1 MYVCK
6 FVWTRGKYIHTVP
19 SPNELSWIIEV
30 LHTES
35 YPWIQ
40 DLMAHYGRGLEPRL
54 SQKYVLVVSR
64 NDFFLDNSHYSV

>member
-1 MYVCK
+1 MYVHLYGPEENTSTQ
-6 FVWTRGKYIHTVP
+6 FHP
-19 SPNELSWIIEV
+19 PNELSWIIEV
-30 LHTES
+30 LHTEL

-40 DLMAHYGRGLEPRL
+40 GLMVHYGRGLEPRL